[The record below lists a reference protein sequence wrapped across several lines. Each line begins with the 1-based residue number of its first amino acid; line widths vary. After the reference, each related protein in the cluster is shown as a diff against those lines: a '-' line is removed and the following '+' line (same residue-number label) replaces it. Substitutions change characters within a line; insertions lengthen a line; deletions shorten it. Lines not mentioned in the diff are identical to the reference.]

1 MKSILWVEDEKDQF
15 NVFSYF
21 LDNEFKI
28 TRAIDYEDALLKI
41 KSDHFDLII
50 IDIIIPSGKKDVFT
64 IEELRKIKDTYYGLE
79 LIKRLR
85 NEKNSTPICVVTV
98 VKEKAITEEITATD
112 NSISIIS
119 KYDPD
124 TREQIKETVSKLLY

>member
-1 MKSILWVEDEKDQF
+1 VEDEKDQF